1 MIGASLSGSLPSTW
15 NSRFPRGRWTAPA
28 IAPCSYSSGSRT
40 SRKIALSTRRAA
52 SSGSI
57 SVMAAL
63 AAFSRSRGLGIGPPS
78 SDGRIAIKPYQSD
91 HDSRPERAG
100 RAGGGPVELSQAIRS
115 RRMVRSFAAEPLEPG
130 LVERLI
136 ADALRA
142 PSAGNTRG
150 VAWLV
155 LQGDQTTLYWEH
167 ATSPDWR
174 RRSPRFP
181 GLSRAPVVALALG
194 PPDLGEGG
202 EAAWPVPYWFGDAA
216 FSTMLLLLGAQ
227 DAGLG
232 AAFLGN
238 FRQETEVLSVL
249 GVPPGWRLFGTVLLG
264 KPDGGDTRSR
274 SLDRRPGPGAGRLH
288 RGRW

>member
-1 MIGASLSGSLPSTW
+1 
-15 NSRFPRGRWTAPA
+15 
-28 IAPCSYSSGSRT
+28 
-40 SRKIALSTRRAA
+40 
-52 SSGSI
+52 
-57 SVMAAL
+57 
-63 AAFSRSRGLGIGPPS
+63 
-78 SDGRIAIKPYQSD
+78 
-91 HDSRPERAG
+91 
-100 RAGGGPVELSQAIRS
+100 VELSQAIRS

-181 GLSRAPVVALALG
+181 GLSRAPVVALALCSPDAYVTRYGEPDKLGSGLG